1 MERLLTKTSLSLE
14 EANAV
19 NEEANAVNEETE

>member
-1 MERLLTKTSLSLE
+1 MESLLTKTSLSLE